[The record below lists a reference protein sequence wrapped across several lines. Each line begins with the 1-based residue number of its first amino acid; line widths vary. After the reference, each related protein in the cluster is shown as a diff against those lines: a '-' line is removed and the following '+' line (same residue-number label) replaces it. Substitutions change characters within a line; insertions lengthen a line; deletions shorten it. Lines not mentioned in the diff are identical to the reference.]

1 MEKTN
6 KSLTKHH
13 LQNRPGK
20 FLSIAFIYTSHT
32 CGKNFFSEF
41 PNFLPKMLMKKKKKF
56 TNNQLFSRYC
66 WNSTEYCAHFSRM
79 ASLKIDLIN
88 SFPYF
93 VYSDDSLITYIFA
106 LFLLLSQKRIHYM
119 AQTQV
124 FINLWID
131 SVIWSGW

>member
-41 PNFLPKMLMKKKKKF
+41 PNFLPKMLIMKKKKNLP
-56 TNNQLFSRYC
+56 TISCLVGIAETLQSIV
-66 WNSTEYCAHFSRM
+66 H
-79 ASLKIDLIN
+79 
-88 SFPYF
+88 
-93 VYSDDSLITYIFA
+93 IFREW
-106 LFLLLSQKRIHYM
+106 LL
-119 AQTQV
+119 
-124 FINLWID
+124 
-131 SVIWSGW
+131 